1 VRIAARGVFHD
12 SKKKISNLLV
22 EAGFS
27 LVTVADFVVTE
38 QPQEVVKVLR
48 QLGYSAY
55 LRTVEDGKALI
66 QSEALGL
73 LSDDDEFK
81 MALEGRL

>member
-1 VRIAARGVFHD
+1 MTQ
-12 SKKKISNLLV
+12 KKKISILLM

-27 LVTVADFVVTE
+27 LVTVADFLVTE
-38 QPQEVVKVLR
+38 QPQKVVQVLR

-73 LSDDDEFK
+73 LSDDDEFEL
-81 MALEGRL
+81 ALEGRL